1 MIKYDVQDVEVTY
14 GKKGKSLKQEGLR
27 NQWGSPEVVKDF
39 LLIPIYIVFQNLMPI
54 IIVFGVLG
62 VHAMITQDPPP
73 LYLYNLMLSVS
84 FVIAQFIVIVSF
96 LHYINS
102 ILLMWHL
109 DNFAL
114 LNVITYH

>member
-1 MIKYDVQDVEVTY
+1 ME
-14 GKKGKSLKQEGLR
+14 KGKSLKQEGLR
-27 NQWGSPEVVKDF
+27 NQWGSPEVVKRF
-39 LLIPIYIVFQNLMPI
+39 LINTHLHRFSKFNANYYCFRCS
-54 IIVFGVLG
+54 G

>member
-1 MIKYDVQDVEVTY
+1 MIKYDVQDVR
-14 GKKGKSLKQEGLR
+14 GDLWKKGKVIETRGFKKSM
-27 NQWGSPEVVKDF
+27 GSPEVVKRF
-39 LLIPIYIVFQNLMPI
+39 LINTHLHRFQNLMPI

-102 ILLMWHL
+102 I
-109 DNFAL
+109 FRC
-114 LNVITYH
+114 VI

>member
-1 MIKYDVQDVEVTY
+1 MIKYDVQDVR
-14 GKKGKSLKQEGLR
+14 GDLWKKGKSLKQEGLR
-27 NQWGSPEVVKDF
+27 NQWGSPEVVKRF
-39 LLIPIYIVFQNLMPI
+39 LINTHLHRFQNLMPI

-102 ILLMWHL
+102 ILMCHL

>member
-1 MIKYDVQDVEVTY
+1 ME
-14 GKKGKSLKQEGLR
+14 KGKVIETRGFKKSM
-27 NQWGSPEVVKDF
+27 GSPEVVKRF
-39 LLIPIYIVFQNLMPI
+39 LINTHLHRFQNLMPI